1 MKHVF
6 RALLICAICVLGY
19 MCVTSITSVI
29 EFDKARELRETAIK
43 KNLIEIRKAQIEYQK
58 VKGVICAN
66 TDTLVDFIL
75 NGKLPVVLKE
85 GTLTDEQ
92 LKNGLTEE
100 KALKIVKKGNMKEII
115 KNGLEGFR
123 RDTSYVN
130 VYETLFAEQ
139 YSREDIPN
147 LMVIPYSNNEKFLMD
162 TARITNYNTGYVL
175 PLFEACAPYDSYL
188 GDLDH
193 QQLVNLKDYQTKL
206 ERYCGLKVG
215 SVTESNNHAGNWE

>member
-1 MKHVF
+1 
-6 RALLICAICVLGY
+6 
-19 MCVTSITSVI
+19 
-29 EFDKARELRETAIK
+29 
-43 KNLIEIRKAQIEYQK
+43 
-58 VKGVICAN
+58 
-66 TDTLVDFIL
+66 
-75 NGKLPVVLKE
+75 
-85 GTLTDEQ
+85 
-92 LKNGLTEE
+92 
-100 KALKIVKKGNMKEII
+100 MKEII

-193 QQLVNLKDYQTKL
+193 QQLVNLKDIAV
-206 ERYCGLKVG
+206 LK
-215 SVTESNNHAGNWE
+215 SVPLPSLITMPVTGNNIIQNFNG